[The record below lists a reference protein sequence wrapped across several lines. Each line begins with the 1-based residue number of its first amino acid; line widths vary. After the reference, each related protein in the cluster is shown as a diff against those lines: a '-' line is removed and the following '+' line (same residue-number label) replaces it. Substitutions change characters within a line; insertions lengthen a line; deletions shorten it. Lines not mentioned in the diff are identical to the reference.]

1 MLDRLITRREVRNI
15 LKRQGYTGQPACY
28 PAIISR
34 EDFDRAQAITASHVR
49 APKADTVTYL
59 FSGLIACPCC
69 GRTLEARKGY
79 KTKDGTYKYY
89 IYVCGRRYNAGSKD
103 HCGYSTGMSEARVE
117 RWLVAH
123 LQDELAAYVA
133 TAKKQTRKPK
143 NHGARIKTL
152 RQKLDRLKELYVD
165 NLIDKDTY
173 KRDYDSIQA
182 ELSEIAREQAT
193 VRTFPRQYQEIMQGD
208 NFAEVYGKLGR
219 EGKRRFWRAIIAK
232 IEFDYVPVRKGH
244 EIPFRITFR

>member
-1 MLDRLITRREVRNI
+1 
-15 LKRQGYTGQPACY
+15 
-28 PAIISR
+28 
-34 EDFDRAQAITASHVR
+34 
-49 APKADTVTYL
+49 
-59 FSGLIACPCC
+59 
-69 GRTLEARKGY
+69 
-79 KTKDGTYKYY
+79 
-89 IYVCGRRYNAGSKD
+89 
-103 HCGYSTGMSEARVE
+103 MSEARVE

-208 NFAEVYGKLGR
+208 NFAELYGKLGR
-219 EGKRRFWRAIIAK
+219 EGKRRFWRAIIAR
-232 IEFDYVPVRKGH
+232 IEFDYVPIRKGH